1 MLQAGQLQ
9 ICSEIADT
17 VALTKTE
24 VPKYCKDIFLC
35 EKTKST
41 LQ

>member
-1 MLQAGQLQ
+1 MPQAGQLQ
-9 ICSEIADT
+9 ILSEVSGS

-24 VPKYCKDIFLC
+24 VPKYRKDIFLC